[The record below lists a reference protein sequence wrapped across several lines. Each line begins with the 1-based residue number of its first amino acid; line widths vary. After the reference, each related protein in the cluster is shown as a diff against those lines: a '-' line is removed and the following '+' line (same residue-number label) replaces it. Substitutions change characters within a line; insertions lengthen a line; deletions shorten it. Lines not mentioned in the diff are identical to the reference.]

1 MSNRIENLTILF
13 ADIAGFTE
21 YSSRVTPV
29 QVLQM
34 LKNLFVEFDRKCYE
48 LDVYKL
54 YTIGDCYVVIGMT
67 DFNNRNPV
75 LEAKNVVDLGF
86 EMIKIIEKVRKQ
98 INFDGLDMR
107 IGIHTGS
114 VLGGVMGTDIVRY
127 DIYGPDVLIA
137 NKMES
142 NGMRG

>member
-1 MSNRIENLTILF
+1 
-13 ADIAGFTE
+13 
-21 YSSRVTPV
+21 
-29 QVLQM
+29 M